1 MSHRTYLGMDFSVF
15 SEGATWKAF
24 GISVLM
30 FLTIAYAGLSI
41 FGLTSTILSTG
52 GETIPAPDFE
62 IETINRSDVEG
73 PFVNETGWFKLSEHR
88 GKVVVLDFMAHDCS
102 GCHIVQE
109 RIEANMGDWES
120 RDGEY
125 DFVVIAIGV
134 WYDESLE
141 YLNTSDSIYHVPYYL
156 TGFGSTTA
164 VIANETTDERGDI
177 KNSYNAY
184 AIPTAY
190 VIDHEGYIVGTLPDG
205 VTGWGQFNQAV
216 EAAIDGEA
224 QDLRVGL
231 RQISANFVGIFFLG
245 MMLSIL
251 VYFSPCAFPVLPGF
265 ISYYLSLGVREKE
278 LIDAGKLKGKMPKPV
293 VIGLLSGMG
302 MLTFFLF
309 IGILAAAMGEA
320 FARSG
325 LIHYI
330 ALAIAV
336 LLLVL
341 GFFMLTGGTAHLMG
355 WVDRLVQKWSTTEE
369 DEVFT
374 PKRNM
379 YLYGFG
385 YAAASI
391 DCTAAAVIPF
401 VIYLST
407 LGGDAVMTGL
417 GSLMLG
423 LLILMMVVTIMVSI
437 GSQVMVNFLKQA
449 TGMIKM
455 VGSWMMM
462 FAGIGLIIF
471 LTKPEYFV

>member
-1 MSHRTYLGMDFSVF
+1 M
-15 SEGATWKAF
+15 
-24 GISVLM
+24 
-30 FLTIAYAGLSI
+30 
-41 FGLTSTILSTG
+41 
-52 GETIPAPDFE
+52 
-62 IETINRSDVEG
+62 
-73 PFVNETGWFKLSEHR
+73 
-88 GKVVVLDFMAHDCS
+88 
-102 GCHIVQE
+102 
-109 RIEANMGDWES
+109 
-120 RDGEY
+120 
-125 DFVVIAIGV
+125 
-134 WYDESLE
+134 
-141 YLNTSDSIYHVPYYL
+141 
-156 TGFGSTTA
+156 
-164 VIANETTDERGDI
+164 
-177 KNSYNAY
+177 
-184 AIPTAY
+184 
-190 VIDHEGYIVGTLPDG
+190 
-205 VTGWGQFNQAV
+205 
-216 EAAIDGEA
+216 
-224 QDLRVGL
+224 
-231 RQISANFVGIFFLG
+231 
-245 MMLSIL
+245 
-251 VYFSPCAFPVLPGF
+251 
-265 ISYYLSLGVREKE
+265 REKE

-330 ALAIAV
+330 ALAIAI

-369 DEVFT
+369 DDVFT

-407 LGGDAVMTGL
+407 LGSDAVLAGL